1 MNNKAKNECPTC
13 DGNKRKPREKHC
25 KLGMCVM
32 THEGITCSP
41 DGVDCIHYIPSEPC
55 PDCQSQEPET
65 DTSEF
70 VEECR
75 FNLSENAGSV
85 TSYKHR
91 NIERLLKEACDRLE
105 AAKTQIRDWQKRAMT
120 EKSNVIYW
128 KAKLKAAEKR
138 ISLKLYQTVCDRLET
153 AEKRLRAMWAGDL
166 SPESRLSGYKVITG
180 SLRVRR
186 DELLAKLKAET
197 KRADE
202 AEKIIHIQQS
212 LTYCTPHK
220 TLYLRNMPCPFCM
233 AEEVKQLK
241 QQIAEQQ

>member
-105 AAKTQIRDWQKRAMT
+105 AAKTQIRVWQKRAMT

-128 KAKLKAAEKR
+128 KAKLKA
-138 ISLKLYQTVCDRLET
+138 ET
-153 AEKRLRAMWAGDL
+153 R
-166 SPESRLSGYKVITG
+166 
-180 SLRVRR
+180 
-186 DELLAKLKAET
+186 
-197 KRADE
+197 RADE
-202 AEKIIHIQQS
+202 AEKQKEEYRLCHESELGVCFQH
-212 LTYCTPHK
+212 C
-220 TLYLRNMPCPFCM
+220 
-233 AEEVKQLK
+233 EEVKQLK